1 MLTLIVALLCV
12 LDTEKVTQTLFTLIY
27 VDMSDEH
34 SIDLKVFVTH
44 VLKQRL
50 QIGAALQAEIKAA
63 ALRFAEVG

>member
-34 SIDLKVFVTH
+34 SIDLKVFVTY

-50 QIGAALQAEIKAA
+50 QIGAALPAEIKAA